1 VLLEAKRSLIYTS
14 MTVAQ
19 VADALGFAD
28 PAYFS
33 RFFKRLSG
41 LSPSDF
47 RDQGLLQTAPSKPD
61 V

>member
-1 VLLEAKRSLIYTS
+1 

-19 VADALGFAD
+19 VADVLGFAD

-33 RFFKRLSG
+33 RFFKRLTG

-47 RDQGLLQTAPSKPD
+47 RSQGLLQTALSARSS
-61 V
+61 